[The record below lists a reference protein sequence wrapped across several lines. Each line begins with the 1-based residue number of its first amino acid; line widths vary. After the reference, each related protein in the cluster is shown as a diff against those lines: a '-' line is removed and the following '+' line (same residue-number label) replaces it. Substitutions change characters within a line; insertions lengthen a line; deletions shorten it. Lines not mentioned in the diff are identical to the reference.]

1 MIIEPPN
8 EEIKKNS
15 EQDLKTPFFVS
26 GSSEAIVKPSLQDI
40 KLSERKQSQV
50 SSVAPQCQMKEELQ
64 MSMSIVESVSKPSV
78 SQVEDSFRSLH
89 FS

>member
-50 SSVAPQCQMKEELQ
+50 SSVAPQCQMREELQ
-64 MSMSIVESVSKPSV
+64 MSMSVSKPSV